1 LDRDG
6 TINEDVGYPRNFDQI
21 KIFSWSFEAI
31 RKIRD
36 AGFLAIIITNQSGIG
51 RGYFTET
58 DLEDIHRKMSK
69 VFEKKKASFDAIYYC
84 PHYSLSSL
92 PQYRKECDCR
102 KPGPGMGLK
111 AARELQIDITRSY
124 VIGDKVEDVLFG
136 WNIQATPILVLT
148 GAGKEAR
155 KALIEL
161 GKAPAFVARNLL
173 EAVNWICQ
181 RGAKKEARSKPE
193 GWR

>member
-1 LDRDG
+1 
-6 TINEDVGYPRNFDQI
+6 
-21 KIFSWSFEAI
+21 
-31 RKIRD
+31 
-36 AGFLAIIITNQSGIG
+36 
-51 RGYFTET
+51 
-58 DLEDIHRKMSK
+58 
-69 VFEKKKASFDAIYYC
+69 
-84 PHYSLSSL
+84 
-92 PQYRKECDCR
+92 
-102 KPGPGMGLK
+102 MGLK